1 MAILV
6 ECRRG
11 FRRAASTGN
20 EIRYGGS
27 TMTMTL
33 SMMRLII
40 SVASPE
46 GAFGHEAKLAE
57 EALLSRQTN
66 VAAATW
72 IREDMTRRDCD
83 DPSGTQP
90 LKAGD
95 DPEEG
100 GAVWVRRSVVRA
112 VVVDDG
118 QITVAWLEM
127 SVERG
132 PAAYRDR
139 ATSPGTLQP
148 GASTLLSQL

>member
-1 MAILV
+1 
-6 ECRRG
+6 
-11 FRRAASTGN
+11 
-20 EIRYGGS
+20 
-27 TMTMTL
+27 MTMTL

-57 EALLSRQTN
+57 EAFLSLQTN

-72 IREDMTRRDCD
+72 IREDTTRRDCD
-83 DPSGTQP
+83 DASGTQP
-90 LKAGD
+90 LRAGD

-100 GAVWVRRSVVRA
+100 GALWVRRTVVRV

-118 QITVAWLEM
+118 QITVARLDM

-132 PAAYRDR
+132 PASYRDR
-139 ATSPGTLQP
+139 ATSPGALQP
-148 GASTLLSQL
+148 SASTILSQL

>member
-1 MAILV
+1 MDAV
-6 ECRRG
+6 EDSG
-11 FRRAASTGN
+11 AVSTGN

-46 GAFGHEAKLAE
+46 GAFGHEAKLVE

-72 IREDMTRRDCD
+72 IREDTTRRDCD
-83 DPSGTQP
+83 DTSGTQP
-90 LKAGD
+90 LRAGD
-95 DPEEG
+95 DPEER
-100 GAVWVRRSVVRA
+100 GAIWVRRTVVRA

-118 QITVAWLEM
+118 QITVAWLDM

-132 PAAYRDR
+132 PAGYRDR
-139 ATSPGTLQP
+139 ATSPGALQP
-148 GASTLLSQL
+148 SASTILSQL

>member
-1 MAILV
+1 
-6 ECRRG
+6 
-11 FRRAASTGN
+11 
-20 EIRYGGS
+20 
-27 TMTMTL
+27 MTMTL

-57 EALLSRQTN
+57 EAVLSRQTN

-72 IREDMTRRDCD
+72 IREDTTRRDCD
-83 DPSGTQP
+83 AASGTQP
-90 LKAGD
+90 LRAGD

-100 GAVWVRRSVVRA
+100 RHVWVRSTVVRV

-118 QITVAWLEM
+118 QTSVAWLGM

-132 PAAYRDR
+132 PAGYRDR
-139 ATSPGTLQP
+139 APSPSALQP
-148 GASTLLSQL
+148 SAPTILSQL

>member
-1 MAILV
+1 
-6 ECRRG
+6 
-11 FRRAASTGN
+11 
-20 EIRYGGS
+20 
-27 TMTMTL
+27 MTMTL

-72 IREDMTRRDCD
+72 IREDTTRRDCD

-90 LKAGD
+90 LRARD

-100 GAVWVRRSVVRA
+100 RAVWVRRTVVRA

-118 QITVAWLEM
+118 QITVAWLDM

-132 PAAYRDR
+132 PAGYRDR
-139 ATSPGTLQP
+139 ATSPGVLH
-148 GASTLLSQL
+148 

>member
-1 MAILV
+1 
-6 ECRRG
+6 
-11 FRRAASTGN
+11 
-20 EIRYGGS
+20 
-27 TMTMTL
+27 MTMTL

-95 DPEEG
+95 DP
-100 GAVWVRRSVVRA
+100 AVWVRRSVVRV

-118 QITVAWLEM
+118 QITVAWLDM

-132 PAAYRDR
+132 PVGYRDR
-139 ATSPGTLQP
+139 APSPSTLQP
-148 GASTLLSQL
+148 SASTILSQL